1 MKAGPRIAVAALL
14 VLLLAAVFASYL
26 GPHMVV
32 DLASRVWSCFC
43 ARMRPASLPTGS
55 AAGRR

>member
-32 DLASRVWSCFC
+32 DLASRVWSCF
-43 ARMRPASLPTGS
+43 
-55 AAGRR
+55 